1 MALALVLDPGVTR
14 GCVESKCLEPGV
26 GATGLVGLAALKL
39 LPLLVLVLVLALAE
53 GSELPSFVRFFLRNE
68 PKEGIRLE
76 VVCGRGGRDWSKR
89 NWIRRKKYRET
100 RPQTGR
106 GQRGQLG

>member
-1 MALALVLDPGVTR
+1 MLSPVEAAPVAVVVEPAVALVLDPGVTR

-26 GATGLVGLAALKL
+26 GATGLVGLAVLKL
-39 LPLLVLVLVLALAE
+39 LPLLVLVLALAE

-76 VVCGRGGRDWSKR
+76 VVNGCGGGIETSK
-89 NWIRRKKYRET
+89 KKI
-100 RPQTGR
+100 
-106 GQRGQLG
+106 

>member
-1 MALALVLDPGVTR
+1 MVGPAVALVLDPGVTR

-26 GATGLVGLAALKL
+26 GATGLVGLAVLKL
-39 LPLLVLVLVLALAE
+39 LPLLVLVLALAE

-76 VVCGRGGRDWSKR
+76 VVNGCGGGIETSK
-89 NWIRRKKYRET
+89 KKI
-100 RPQTGR
+100 
-106 GQRGQLG
+106 